1 MNLIGK
7 TTTWLL
13 PAIILMAAT
22 TALASAPATGS
33 GRIVFT
39 SGSTL
44 ATIKGMVRDD
54 AGSPIADATV
64 AIFRAGTST
73 LLKQVTSA
81 SDGSFLARILPGTY
95 TVLAVAQ
102 GFNPATV
109 ADIEVGNAAMLTYG
123 FKLERAGSGNTLPEK
138 KLDRNNPK
146 WVRRSA
152 AISRSIYQNTEGNTP
167 AVETESAEVT
177 NQEEDSETTG
187 SRKGQT
193 IVESYFAGTSR
204 GGFGGVN
211 IATLVPINEQA
222 EVVLAGQTGVGSGAP
237 QRFEAQFKFRPNEDH
252 QVRFNTSAAKLGT
265 LSIDDSEHGLG
276 QVSVQALDE
285 WKVREGIVVVFG
297 VDYSRFVGAGDDYSI
312 SPRLG
317 FQYDLDSKTRFRTA
331 FATQTEPR
339 TWSHAVELENA
350 EVIFRE
356 PVAVEDFVI
365 DNGRPMMNKS
375 TRFEFSIERVLD
387 NNSSVEAKAFLDT
400 TIGRGVGL
408 TSLPFDS
415 ASAITELVGNQQGK
429 AQGISVVY
437 NRRLNGHVSTAAGY
451 SFGSGQKIS
460 ADAIGDPAE
469 LFQRSFFQSFF
480 GQVET
485 DLHTGTNVKTIFRL
499 SPQATVFAIDPFQG
513 RLAIYDPSLSVLVTQ
528 SLPNLGLPFK
538 AEAIVDARNL
548 FDFQT
553 GVVGEEGTLRVNSQR
568 RALRGSILVRF

>member
-7 TTTWLL
+7 ATTWLL
-13 PAIILMAAT
+13 PTIILMAAA
-22 TALASAPATGS
+22 TALGSAPATGS
-33 GRIVFT
+33 GRTVFT
-39 SGSTL
+39 SGSSL
-44 ATIKGMVRDD
+44 ATIKGIVRDD

-102 GFNPATV
+102 GFNPTV

-167 AVETESAEVT
+167 ALETESAEVT
-177 NQEEDSETTG
+177 DKDEDSEKAG
-187 SRKGQT
+187 SRRGQT
-193 IVESYFAGTSR
+193 IVESYFAGSSG

-237 QRFEAQFKFRPNEDH
+237 QRFEAQFKFRPNDDH
-252 QVRFNTSAAKLGT
+252 QIRFNTSATKLGT
-265 LSIDDSEHGLG
+265 LSIDDSQRGLG

-297 VDYSRFVGAGDDYSI
+297 VDYSRFVGASDDYSI

-331 FATQTEPR
+331 FTTQTEPR
-339 TWSHAVELENA
+339 TWSHAIELENA

-356 PVAVEDFVI
+356 PVAVDDFVI
-365 DNGRPMMNKS
+365 DNGRPVMNKS

-400 TIGRGVGL
+400 TVGRGVGL

-437 NRRLNGHVSTAAGY
+437 NRRINGRFSTATGY
-451 SFGSGQKIS
+451 SFGSGQKLSPEAIS
-460 ADAIGDPAE
+460 DPAE

-485 DLHTGTNVKTIFRL
+485 DLRTGTNVKTIFRL

-538 AEAIVDARNL
+538 AEAVVDARNL

-553 GVVGEEGTLRVNSQR
+553 GVVGEEGTLRINSQR